1 MEGNASDVHEYNWDR
16 AGPMWPRIT
25 KACPADSESRLEP
38 VQTDFTM
45 PPNLKTRNASPHMTE
60 GYVSN
65 YTLSTSLCHQPDLQ
79 GLHGFLVEPISIAT
93 GDKLFPMF
101 GSSKLTVNS
110 EILIPAAM
118 YIKGDAR
125 FNPGNYVPWEEKNSS
140 MVWRGIASGGRNKES
155 NWKAFHRHRLVS
167 MLNGT
172 QAIATPNNSGFIDIE
187 SLPLDQYHLQIWN
200 NTTEPRTEAI
210 GNWLL
215 SWADAGFNDLTCF
228 PRGDLKN
235 MGCSYTDHLFRPSQH
250 LTLSEQ
256 HQHKY
261 LIDVDGNSFSG
272 RYRDFIT
279 SASLPIKAT
288 IFREWHDSRLIAWK
302 HFVPLDNRFLDIY
315 GIMEFFLGGGAR
327 PDSDEERAKIKRRD
341 AMARKIALD
350 GREWTEKALRIED
363 MRVYMYRLLLE
374 YARVMDVRRDILGY
388 VDDLE

>member
-1 MEGNASDVHEYNWDR
+1 
-16 AGPMWPRIT
+16 MWPRIT

-172 QAIATPNNSGFIDIE
+172 QAIAT
-187 SLPLDQYHLQIWN
+187 QI
-200 NTTEPRTEAI
+200 I
-210 GNWLL
+210 
-215 SWADAGFNDLTCF
+215 
-228 PRGDLKN
+228 RGSSTLK
-235 MGCSYTDHLFRPSQH
+235 
-250 LTLSEQ
+250 
-256 HQHKY
+256 
-261 LIDVDGNSFSG
+261 
-272 RYRDFIT
+272 
-279 SASLPIKAT
+279 ASLLTNIT
-288 IFREWHDSRLIAWK
+288 CR
-302 HFVPLDNRFLDIY
+302 Y
-315 GIMEFFLGGGAR
+315 GIMPQNHGLKLSATGFSPGQMLA
-327 PDSDEERAKIKRRD
+327 S
-341 AMARKIALD
+341 
-350 GREWTEKALRIED
+350 TT
-363 MRVYMYRLLLE
+363 
-374 YARVMDVRRDILGY
+374 
-388 VDDLE
+388 